1 MASCHVRMM
10 KQTVS
15 QDKIEE
21 VLDLDL
27 IEQQIEAETLQ
38 FEQYAGYILGG
49 YSCTGV
55 CIVV

>member
-1 MASCHVRMM
+1 MM
-10 KQTVS
+10 EQTLS

-49 YSCTGV
+49 YSCRGV